1 MKKNIFFS
9 KKSNEIIIIKKNFTT
24 HNKLHLKKILQVN
37 KYYSQ
42 QPKRIACKNCNTRL
56 RKKSFKSFLIN
67 YIICHKCG
75 HLNGGHKESRKFLKK
90 LYTSNKGK
98 NYSKNYLYN
107 SNLRIKNIYL
117 PKAKFYKK
125 VLNQKKFLEIGSG
138 SGFFLKACEKLNI
151 NGIGY
156 ETNKTMVFEGQKIL
170 KKNILKNC
178 KLEEIDKIIEKNQRE
193 CLVMIGVLEHVEDPN
208 KILQMFKHSKSKYLY
223 LSLPL
228 FSFSTFLEHAFQNI
242 YPRQLGEIYTLIY
255 KKSIKYFVKNLD
267 LKL

>member
-9 KKSNEIIIIKKNFTT
+9 KKSNDISLIKKNFTT
-24 HNKLHLKKILQVN
+24 QNKLHLKKILRVN
-37 KYYSQ
+37 KHYSQ
-42 QPKRIACKNCNTRL
+42 QPKRITCKNCNTKL
-56 RKKSFKSFLIN
+56 REKSFKSFFID

-75 HLNGGHKESRKFLKK
+75 HLNGGYKENHKFLKS
-90 LYTSNKGK
+90 LYVDNNGK
-98 NYSKNYLYN
+98 NYSKNYLN
-107 SNLRIKNIYL
+107 NFNLRIKNIYL

-125 VLNQKKFLEIGSG
+125 VLGQKKFLEIGSG

-228 FSFSTFLEHAFQNI
+228 FSFSAILEHVFQNI
-242 YPRQLGEIYTLIY
+242 YPRQL
-255 KKSIKYFVKNLD
+255 
-267 LKL
+267 